1 LYVCYWHTFSLHVD
15 DLKQQQPD
23 TGPPIKAV
31 PGTAAQPPTSMCCWW
46 ALLKEHHPPLRPH
59 PNITLQTDQC
69 LSQYISSSSQ
79 NLLSWIFC
87 SSTSYF
93 LFWIAQG
100 GHSVIDGGWVI
111 SLSLSLS
118 HTHTH
123 SQLISSPHV
132 NEWMK
137 PGKVSFIFAVPK
149 VKSINTGI

>member
-1 LYVCYWHTFSLHVD
+1 MFVIDIPSLHVDD

-46 ALLKEHHPPLRPH
+46 ALLKEHHPHCAPTPTSLYNWSMSLWVHIIFFPKSSLMDF
-59 PNITLQTDQC
+59 LQ
-69 LSQYISSSSQ
+69 L
-79 NLLSWIFC
+79 
-87 SSTSYF
+87 YF
-93 LFWIAQG
+93 LFSILNCTR

-118 HTHTH
+118 LSHTHT
-123 SQLISSPHV
+123 QLISSPHM